1 MRSRLPSAR
10 LARRARLAHALLTQ
24 RARLAHA
31 LLTRHARLAHALLA
45 LTCLSSLAGCVNGDA
60 VYYVVDLEIDVSV
73 DADGPITLTA
83 HHATQGEGLLE
94 HPLGPFDEA
103 VFEDDALISWQIAV
117 PQHEGEGLI
126 VYGWQDRDGDGVLC
140 APGVDDEPAGLTVVE
155 AYPAHAIA
163 IELVLDANCRGPEAL
178 VP

>member
-1 MRSRLPSAR
+1 MRAQESRVHQSRGLAR
-10 LARRARLAHALLTQ
+10 RGRLAHALLARRARLAHALL
-24 RARLAHA
+24 A
-31 LLTRHARLAHALLA
+31 LI
-45 LTCLSSLAGCVNGDA
+45 CLNPLVGCINGDA
-60 VYYVVDLEIDVSV
+60 VYYVVDLEIDVSL

-83 HHATQGEGLLE
+83 HHATQGEGLLA
-94 HPLGPFDEA
+94 HPLGPFDEE
-103 VFEDDALISWQIAV
+103 VFEVVDDAAISWQIAV

-163 IELVLDANCRGPEAL
+163 IELVLDATCRGPEAL